1 MSNQMHTQN
10 TDAALLARMHMM
22 RLAAEG
28 GGGGGGGGGGKTIG
42 SLPRPNHSPSGSGTQ
57 DPNSDSNAYGTMGTI
72 PGSGSGG
79 NGAALVAASMATMV
93 NMNDYRMYDRYQ
105 NEMHAA
111 AAAGSK
117 FPVQQQQQHQSNSSA
132 HATVSTTA
140 GMVGGGVNSVS
151 STGGSYQ
158 YRVNNS
164 PTHSMSN
171 ASQHSASGGGTIPRT
186 GNSSVGS
193 MQQQQQ
199 HQQQHYYDS
208 RYQTVYENIDCYPA
222 ASQQQQQQSMDAH
235 LYDHRKFE
243 SHNIKAQPQVPAG
256 TAGQPYVLAN
266 GVVMPGREHPGMMNM
281 AGRYAHTP
289 QPPELTG
296 AEQLPIYENLQS
308 PPSAGQQAQPQATK
322 GSMQVYYHQR
332 ADGTT
337 PSPNAMSHAQQQQQ
351 QHQHQAH
358 QQYHHPSDP
367 QSQPIYET
375 TNASANSYRT
385 AGSTVSSAGPMH
397 SPATAMYHHHHQQQ
411 QQQQQYQHSPTNSSI
426 AVKIAQQPQ
435 PVQLPNVKYHA
446 TGVPASAALPY
457 DYQKSPKLGASN
469 APSLPPKSSEALKT
483 QQKNNNKSPS
493 RSSSISGSSS
503 LSKSFVEDINGSDYV
518 CMTSGTKYNNSGSN
532 TLQSMKTSPLTSP
545 PPPSNSTTTPT
556 TGVVASGS
564 TTAAMPVQVG
574 QERQYATLQEME
586 VAKNQLANSQQM
598 KGAATQPTSNA
609 LSAKLAPPNGSTMG
623 PGGHNL
629 GPMGM
634 GLRGAVSPTPSQ
646 LSTGSGSGKPKG
658 LTKNLLPY
666 NVTPPRPTGP
676 TEAERK
682 IEELTRQL
690 EEEMEKNE
698 EQGEY
703 FGICHTCKEKVTG
716 AGAACQA
723 MGNLYHTNCFICCS
737 CGRALRGKAFYNVH
751 GRVYCEE
758 DYMYSGFQQ
767 TAEKCAICG
776 HLIMEM
782 ILQAMGKSYHPGC
795 FRCCVCNECLDGVP
809 FTVDVDNKIYC
820 VNDYHSMFAP
830 KCASCGKGIT
840 PMEGT
845 EDTVRVV
852 AMDKDFHVDC
862 YICEECGMQLTDESD
877 KRCYPY
883 EGRLMCRSCHIQKIS
898 VQDRR
903 GRILEPVSAT
913 YQYMG

>member
-1 MSNQMHTQN
+1 MSSNPMHTQN
-10 TDAALLARMHMM
+10 SDSALIARMHQM
-22 RLAAEG
+22 RLDAADGAG
-28 GGGGGGGGGGKTIG
+28 GGTGGKTIG
-42 SLPRPNHSPSGSGTQ
+42 SLPRGHH
-57 DPNSDSNAYGTMGTI
+57 
-72 PGSGSGG
+72 SGG
-79 NGAALVAASMATMV
+79 GQYASTTGTTGAMGASAGSNGATAAASMATMV

-105 NEMHAA
+105 NQMLAA
-111 AAAGSK
+111 AAAGNK
-117 FPVQQQQQHQSNSSA
+117 FHGSSA
-132 HATVSTTA
+132 HATASAAATS
-140 GMVGGGVNSVS
+140 MGGGSVNSVS
-151 STGGSYQ
+151 TSGGSYQ

-164 PTHSMSN
+164 PTHSMSSSSLHSGGGGGTSPR
-171 ASQHSASGGGTIPRT
+171 ASMASNASGGAMPQP
-186 GNSSVGS
+186 
-193 MQQQQQ
+193 QQ
-199 HQQQHYYDS
+199 YYDS
-208 RYQTVYENIDCYPA
+208 RYQTLYENIDYYPP
-222 ASQQQQQQSMDAH
+222 ASQLQQQQQQSVDA
-235 LYDHRKFE
+235 LMYDHRKFE
-243 SHNIKAQPQVPAG
+243 SHNTKAQPQVAVG
-256 TAGQPYVLAN
+256 ALSHAQAAAHHAAN
-266 GVVMPGREHPGMMNM
+266 GSPLPSQLHGMMNI

-289 QPPELTG
+289 QPPELS
-296 AEQLPIYENLQS
+296 AEQPPIYENLQS

-322 GSMQVYYHQR
+322 GSTQVYYHHR
-332 ADGTT
+332 TDGMT
-337 PSPNAMSHAQQQQQ
+337 PSPSATPQQQQQ
-351 QHQHQAH
+351 QHHP
-358 QQYHHPSDP
+358 QYYGMTD
-367 QSQPIYET
+367 QLQQPIYET
-375 TNASANSYRT
+375 TNANPNAYRT
-385 AGSTVSSAGPMH
+385 HVAGAAGGVIHPPT
-397 SPATAMYHHHHQQQ
+397 SMYHQQQ
-411 QQQQQYQHSPTNSSI
+411 QQYHHSPTNSSI

-457 DYQKSPKLGASN
+457 ELQKSSKISQPN

-483 QQKNNNKSPS
+483 QQKNNNSPS
-493 RSSSISGSSS
+493 RTSSISGSSS
-503 LSKSFVEDINGSDYV
+503 LNKSFVEDINGSDYV
-518 CMTSGTKYNNSGSN
+518 CMTSGTKYTNAAGGSN
-532 TLQSMKTSPLTSP
+532 TLPNQKLASHASP
-545 PPPSNSTTTPT
+545 PSTTTPT
-556 TGVVASGS
+556 NGGTNAS
-564 TTAAMPVQVG
+564 APMQAQLLV

-586 VAKNQLANSQQM
+586 VAKNQLSSSHAKS
-598 KGAATQPTSNA
+598 AAQPTVATHNSKLTANGGLTVGQNA
-609 LSAKLAPPNGSTMG
+609 AGGNSA
-623 PGGHNL
+623 
-629 GPMGM
+629 M

-840 PMEGT
+840 PVEGT
-845 EDTVRVV
+845 EETVRVV

-862 YICEECGMQLTDESD
+862 YICEECGMQLTDEPD

-898 VQDRR
+898 IQDMR
-903 GRILEPVSAT
+903 GRIIEPVSAT

>member
-1 MSNQMHTQN
+1 MSSNPMHTQSP
-10 TDAALLARMHMM
+10 DAALIARMHQM
-22 RLAAEG
+22 RLDSADGA
-28 GGGGGGGGGGKTIG
+28 GGKTIG
-42 SLPRPNHSPSGSGTQ
+42 SLPRAHHHPGGMHSLTGSGNPYASTA
-57 DPNSDSNAYGTMGTI
+57 STTVTMGAV
-72 PGSGSGG
+72 PGS
-79 NGAALVAASMATMV
+79 NGATVAASMATMV

-105 NEMHAA
+105 NQMLAA
-111 AAAGSK
+111 AAAGNK
-117 FPVQQQQQHQSNSSA
+117 FQQGGSA
-132 HATVSTTA
+132 HATASA
-140 GMVGGGVNSVS
+140 ASGAMVGGSVNSVS
-151 STGGSYQ
+151 TSGGSYQ

-171 ASQHSASGGGTIPRT
+171 SSLHSGGASPRASMASNASGGGAMPQ
-186 GNSSVGS
+186 G
-193 MQQQQQ
+193 QQ
-199 HQQQHYYDS
+199 YYDS
-208 RYQTVYENIDCYPA
+208 RYQTLYENIDYYPP
-222 ASQQQQQQSMDAH
+222 ASQLQQQQQQSIDA
-235 LYDHRKFE
+235 LMYDHRKFE
-243 SHNIKAQPQVPAG
+243 SHNTKAQPQVAVG
-256 TAGQPYVLAN
+256 ATGHHHAAN
-266 GVVMPGREHPGMMNM
+266 GGGGGGGGGGGSPMPNQLHGMMNI

-289 QPPELTG
+289 QPPEVLPT
-296 AEQLPIYENLQS
+296 EQPPIYENLQS
-308 PPSAGQQAQPQATK
+308 PPPAGQQAQPQATK
-322 GSMQVYYHQR
+322 ASTQVYYHQR
-332 ADGTT
+332 TDGTT
-337 PSPNAMSHAQQQQQ
+337 PSPSATPHQQQ
-351 QHQHQAH
+351 QHQP
-358 QQYHHPSDP
+358 QYYGIAADP
-367 QSQPIYET
+367 LLQPIYET
-375 TNASANSYRT
+375 TNPNPSVYRT
-385 AGSTVSSAGPMH
+385 TAGGGAAGAAP
-397 SPATAMYHHHHQQQ
+397 
-411 QQQQQYQHSPTNSSI
+411 
-426 AVKIAQQPQ
+426 
-435 PVQLPNVKYHA
+435 LPNVKYHA

-457 DYQKSPKLGASN
+457 DFQKSSKL

-483 QQKNNNKSPS
+483 QQKNNNSPS
-493 RSSSISGSSS
+493 RTSSISGSST
-503 LSKSFVEDINGSDYV
+503 LNKSFVEDINGSDYV
-518 CMTSGTKYNNSGSN
+518 CMTSGTKYTNAAAAAAGGSN
-532 TLQSMKTSPLTSP
+532 TLPNQKM
-545 PPPSNSTTTPT
+545 STL
-556 TGVVASGS
+556 ASGIA
-564 TTAAMPVQVG
+564 TAPTNGPGPALPPQG
-574 QERQYATLQEME
+574 QLGHERQYATLQEME
-586 VAKNQLANSQQM
+586 VAKNQLSNSHGKSAAQQPNAATLNSKMNAN
-598 KGAATQPTSNA
+598 GAAGLTAGGN
-609 LSAKLAPPNGSTMG
+609 SAA
-623 PGGHNL
+623 
-629 GPMGM
+629 M

-758 DYMYSGFQQ
+758 DYM
-767 TAEKCAICG
+767 
-776 HLIMEM
+776 

-840 PMEGT
+840 PVEGT
-845 EDTVRVV
+845 EETVRVV

-862 YICEECGMQLTDESD
+862 YICEECGMQLTDEPD

-898 VQDRR
+898 IQDMR
-903 GRILEPVSAT
+903 GRIIEPVSAT